1 MLMLHIHYP
10 DNHET
15 KDMYCAED
23 ESGVERN
30 NLRQGRYEEHYQ
42 STVGYS
48 EEQRTQIFYV
58 ALNK

>member
-1 MLMLHIHYP
+1 
-10 DNHET
+10 
-15 KDMYCAED
+15 MYCAED

-48 EEQRTQIFYV
+48 EEQRTQVFYV
-58 ALNK
+58 TLNK